1 MFEPSRRARAIFFL
15 ASYIGINRYNKLA
28 MANDHG
34 LCLSSQMV
42 NDVHNIA
49 EPSKYAAL
57 ALFDNAPYL
66 RRYRVNGRLFVTS
79 FVILD
84 IDFVL
89 SYQPPQRVQLPEPPN
104 MLLKNTVL
112 RDFVVDTMVLT
123 GNTVVW
129 LPIDGRQAPF
139 DITGHYPI
147 LAGYEESHKPLYVAA
162 VKIDHDYYFTVVEDG
177 ASTVRYTDEVDG
189 RRETHEFLVLGLRYD
204 PSDLTPPYPHASAG
218 AMDAT
223 GPLRWLKFW
232 PEKDAAYYAA
242 SDSAKEDDSNLESF
256 LNSLDVSKAEV
267 DNDVWWWG

>member
-28 MANDHG
+28 MANEHG
-34 LCLSSQMV
+34 LCLSSQIV
-42 NDVHNIA
+42 NDVRNIA
-49 EPSKYAAL
+49 EPSKHATL

-79 FVILD
+79 
-84 IDFVL
+84 
-89 SYQPPQRVQLPEPPN
+89 VQLPEPPN

-112 RDFVVDTMVLT
+112 RDFAVDTMVLT

-177 ASTVRYTDEVDG
+177 ASTVRYSDEVDG

-232 PEKDAAYYAA
+232 PEKDADYCAA
-242 SDSAKEDDSNLESF
+242 SDSAKEDDSNLKSF

-267 DNDVWWWG
+267 DNNVWWWG